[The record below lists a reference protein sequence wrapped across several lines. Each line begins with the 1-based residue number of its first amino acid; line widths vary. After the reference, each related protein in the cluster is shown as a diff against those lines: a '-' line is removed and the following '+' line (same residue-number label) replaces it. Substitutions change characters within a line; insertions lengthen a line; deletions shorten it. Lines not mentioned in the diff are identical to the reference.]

1 MEFAQRTPLKD
12 GDDFV
17 HQLMRES
24 PQHKTLAMRILEV
37 RAFWGHNHHDVRASE
52 QRSHLEIFC
61 LFGIHLMTAD
71 VQRSIICWDTF
82 ESRSENLVRLELR
95 CKASLKWT
103 LRGTMSR

>member
-37 RAFWGHNHHDVRASE
+37 RA
-52 QRSHLEIFC
+52 
-61 LFGIHLMTAD
+61 
-71 VQRSIICWDTF
+71 
-82 ESRSENLVRLELR
+82 LR
-95 CKASLKWT
+95 
-103 LRGTMSR
+103 